1 MRCLWK
7 NTPRI
12 GRVAQQMGFIPALA
26 LYLFEKGLGDE
37 VHQSSVYSGT
47 YVFVGHHAQI
57 TSERILWVHHEH
69 AFIGI
74 IKDESP
80 TNYEE
85 VMMGPNVLIYGI
97 VQYNPK

>member
-1 MRCLWK
+1 MRCFGKTLL
-7 NTPRI
+7 
-12 GRVAQQMGFIPALA
+12 VLEELHSDGFIPAPA
-26 LYLFEKGLGDE
+26 LSLFERELGEE

-47 YVFVGHHAQI
+47 YAIVDHHARI
-57 TSERILWVHHEH
+57 ASERILRVHHEH

-85 VMMGPNVLIYGI
+85 AMMGPKVPINSVVL
-97 VQYNPK
+97 YNPE